1 MPTIRFHSTR
11 GRQYDKFELKVLQ
24 LNQIELATEEDK
36 LYNLDEW
43 ARLFKAKT
51 WEELKMVAQQNKYL
65 NEAATSVF
73 RYESDYSIRKRCQDR
88 EDALRE
94 EAIKNRKIALL
105 QAKNASLLSENSSLQ
120 DEVTELRRQLAEVQN
135 NKK

>member
-1 MPTIRFHSTR
+1 
-11 GRQYDKFELKVLQ
+11 
-24 LNQIELATEEDK
+24 
-36 LYNLDEW
+36 
-43 ARLFKAKT
+43 
-51 WEELKMVAQQNKYL
+51 MVAQQNKYL

-105 QAKNASLLSENSSLQ
+105 QAKNASLQ
-120 DEVTELRRQLAEVQN
+120 DEITELCRQLTEVQN